1 MENFLIPLL
10 FWILCGLFAFVI
22 EWYHVTKINHL
33 EYFTFNNLSI
43 GHIVCIIL
51 CIILGPLFLLIALI
65 SASDDLIDRY
75 F

>member
-1 MENFLIPLL
+1 M
-10 FWILCGLFAFVI
+10 
-22 EWYHVTKINHL
+22 NHL
-33 EYFTFNNLSI
+33 EYFTFSDI
-43 GHIVCIIL
+43 SVGHIVCIGV